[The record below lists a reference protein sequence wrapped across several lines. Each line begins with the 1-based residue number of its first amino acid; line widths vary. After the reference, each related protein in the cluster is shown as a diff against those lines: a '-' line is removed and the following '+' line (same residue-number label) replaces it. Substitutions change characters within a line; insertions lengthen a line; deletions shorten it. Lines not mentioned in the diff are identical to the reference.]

1 MEPLAQIAT
10 LVIQTLASLYLFFV
24 VIRFLLQL
32 ARADFY
38 NPISQAVVKVT
49 NPTLI
54 PLRKIIP
61 GLFGIDIASIILA
74 ILVGFIAIEI
84 NGLIVFGFINPVT
97 ALIWSILGV
106 LKLVTFII
114 VGGLIITII
123 ASFIAPYSRHP
134 ALVLVHQ
141 LMEPIRLPFSRI
153 LPPMGGLDFSPIL
166 IFLSVQ
172 VVWIVLTWLAMEAG
186 LGRVYTQIVPG
197 F

>member
-1 MEPLAQIAT
+1 MQPLVQIAT
-10 LVIQTLASLYLFFV
+10 LIIQTLASLYLFFI

-38 NPISQAVVKVT
+38 NPISQAVVKIT
-49 NPTLI
+49 NPALI
-54 PLRKIIP
+54 PLRKVIP
-61 GLFGIDIASIILA
+61 GLFGIDMASVVLA
-74 ILVGFIAIEI
+74 LLVSFIAIELNVVI
-84 NGLIVFGFINPVT
+84 AGGFVNP
-97 ALIWSILGV
+97 ANAIAWAFLGV

-123 ASFIAPYSRHP
+123 ASFVAPYSRHP

-141 LMEPIRLPFSRI
+141 LMEPIRMPFSRI

-166 IFLSVQ
+166 IFLSIQ
-172 VVWIVLTWLAMEAG
+172 VIWIILEYAAAKTG
-186 LGRVYTQIVPG
+186 LGLYAAFVPG